1 MSRENDL
8 QQRLFKLLF
17 QNQRSEIG
25 FDKWGPNI
33 DIKELLVL
41 FIEEAVEVPLDSL
54 FAIGKIDFACEVSQN
69 PFQYNFH
76 YITNNVKLQTTYD

>member
-1 MSRENDL
+1 MWDVSRENDL
-8 QQRLFKLLF
+8 QKRLFKLLF
-17 QNQRSEIG
+17 QTQKSEIG

-54 FAIGKIDFACEVSQN
+54 FAIGKFDFAWKIST
-69 PFQYNFH
+69 
-76 YITNNVKLQTTYD
+76 ILISI

>member
-1 MSRENDL
+1 M
-8 QQRLFKLLF
+8 F
-17 QNQRSEIG
+17 QNQRSAEIG

-54 FAIGKIDFACEVSQN
+54 FAIGKIDFAWNISTI
-69 PFQYNFH
+69 F
-76 YITNNVKLQTTYD
+76 ISI